1 MTAEKQVL
9 DVPADVLAYLGEQNT
24 LTLAT
29 VSKDGAPR
37 ASTFLYVHEGSRL
50 CFWAHAGSITTR
62 HIDERPLVAFAIDEF
77 APDLRQTRGVKGM
90 GECLPVSGEDIARVA
105 DLFGQKFPSLSPGS
119 TVSILFYAITPS
131 ELQFI
136 DNRES
141 SAAAPEGTF
150 GAEFHSKR
158 I

>member
-9 DVPADVLAYLGEQNT
+9 DVPADVLEYLGEQNT
-24 LTLAT
+24 LTLAA
-29 VSKDGAPR
+29 VSKDGTPH
-37 ASTFLYVHEGSRL
+37 ASTFLYVNEGPAL
-50 CFWAHAGSITTR
+50 YFWAHAGSVTAR
-62 HIDERPLVAFAIDEF
+62 HIDERPLVAFAIDEY
-77 APDLRQTRGVKGM
+77 ASDLRQTRGVKGT
-90 GECLPVSGEDIARVA
+90 GECRSIAGEEIARVA
-105 DLFGQKFPSLSPGS
+105 DIFGQKFPSLSPGS
-119 TVSILFYAITPS
+119 TVSIMFFSITPT

-150 GAEFHSKR
+150 GAEFHSRR